1 MTSESL
7 LPGNKKHFRLL
18 KALRESEILRE
29 LSELLASSLDLTRIL
44 QVLATRTTEVCEVER
59 CAVWLLDESQHRFLP
74 ATYHVAAPHLKA
86 QDIDTTAHLWYK
98 SSLPFDDP
106 VTQRLLQANGLL
118 ELRDSREE
126 PSMRALT
133 KIFHIRTVL
142 LVALLREGRPVG
154 MISLDNP
161 GKTGYFTDEQQ
172 QLARAIGQ
180 QAAVAIDNARLYQ
193 QAQEERNRAERL
205 IGRAQAI
212 YQVAMAVNSDKDL
225 PDVLEIA
232 SQHLVRELS
241 ADGVPIA
248 LNVGNKLMIVN
259 STRLSPLPPSSAES
273 FITPGLNDL
282 PHCLAAA
289 RQEKPYFVKA
299 GQTAGLEKQ
308 WFDQLGL
315 QDTLIV
321 PFIVAAHHR
330 LRKNPAE
337 QHALTA
343 PQIVGFAFATYRRN
357 AGQPSSG
364 QLAFAQDI
372 ATQCAL
378 AIDKANLLAEAHQAA
393 TLATEHANT
402 LDAVFNAMTEGI
414 VVLDL
419 EGKIVVRNNT
429 LAHFMGVPAEPGT
442 DLRPYW
448 QEHPAHTLHGTPI
461 YAEDFPLM
469 RALRGEQIFSE
480 RFMAERADGS
490 QHLLEVHIAP
500 LFDNAGNRMGVVGA
514 FRDITEQ
521 MRVEQRIRRAL
532 DTMLHAA
539 EVVSGITDTREMLK
553 SALAMALNTL
563 NSECGAVQL
572 YNQAQQSFVPLLSI
586 GFPEDDDE
594 ARWLSK
600 QKIWLEPD
608 EQQLSGFRA
617 QLLEGHTILVNAE
630 QSPDQADFFQ
640 DTMILAA
647 PITYNNQ
654 LLGVI
659 ILDRSMPHREK
670 RPDRPGRATHQL
682 PPRAFSVWDM
692 AVAEGIAQFAGLA
705 MEQARW
711 QQEARIARTNEATM
725 RESNKLKD
733 EFLAITAHEFRTP
746 LTVILAYSQI
756 LARQLK
762 KVSDLKPEVREKFQ
776 ESIDNIE
783 TQAHHL
789 TNIVNTFLEVTR
801 LNRGQI
807 VLSQTELN
815 LEDLVK
821 EAVEMQSATA
831 KEYRITYTIKAGK
844 RPYLFKGDKARI
856 LQVLANLLQNAV
868 KYSPPGT
875 PITVSLHQFRSPT
888 GQWLA
893 EVSVKDNGIGIPK
906 EAQPHL
912 FERFYRAPNTVESQT
927 RGVGLGLYVVAEFL
941 RLHGGTIRIESSGM
955 IGEGSRFIFTLPLL
969 ASLSDQP

>member
-1 MTSESL
+1 MPREPL
-7 LPGNKKHFRLL
+7 LPGDKKHLRLL

-59 CAVWLLDESQHRFLP
+59 CAVWLLDESQHKLLP
-74 ATYHVAAPHLKA
+74 ATYHIATPDLKT
-86 QDIDTTAHLWYK
+86 QDIDAAADIWYK
-98 SSLPFDDP
+98 SSLYFDDP
-106 VTQRLLQANGLL
+106 VIQRLLQANGIL
-118 ELRDSREE
+118 ELQDLREE
-126 PSMRALT
+126 PSMRAIAR
-133 KIFHIRTVL
+133 IFHIRTVL

-161 GKTGYFTDEQQ
+161 GEKSSFTAEQQ

-225 PDVLEIA
+225 ADILEIA
-232 SQHLVRELS
+232 ARHLVRELN
-241 ADGVPIA
+241 ADGAPIVFNA
-248 LNVGNKLMIVN
+248 GDKLVVIN
-259 STRLSPLPPSSAES
+259 STRLPLLHTSLPESPMTPS
-273 FITPGLNDL
+273 LNDL
-282 PHCLAAA
+282 PNCLAAA
-289 RQEKPYFVKA
+289 QQEKPCFITA
-299 GQTAGLEKQ
+299 EQTEGVERQ
-308 WFDQLGL
+308 WYDQLGL
-315 QDTLIV
+315 KDTLIV
-321 PFIVAAHHR
+321 PFIVAAHNKR
-330 LRKNPAE
+330 RKNLAE
-337 QHALTA
+337 QATA
-343 PQIVGFAFATYRRN
+343 QVVGFAFVTYHLRS
-357 AGQPSSG
+357 GQPTPG
-364 QLAFAQDI
+364 QYAFAQDI

-378 AIDKANLLAEAHQAA
+378 AIDKASLLAEANQAA
-393 TLATEHANT
+393 TLATEHANM

-414 VVLDL
+414 IVLDL
-419 EGKIVVRNNT
+419 EGKIIIRNNT
-429 LAHFMGVPAEPGT
+429 LARFMGVTAEPGT
-442 DLRPYW
+442 DLKTYW
-448 QEHPAHTLHGTPI
+448 QEHPVQTIHGTPI
-461 YAEDFPLM
+461 YADDFPLM

-480 RFMAERADGS
+480 RFVAERADGS
-490 QHLLEVHIAP
+490 RRLIEVHIAP
-500 LFDNAGNRMGVVGA
+500 LFDNEATKIGIVGA
-514 FRDITEQ
+514 FRDISEQ
-521 MRVEQRIRRAL
+521 MRVEQRMRRGL

-539 EVVSGITDTREMLK
+539 EVVSSITDTREMLH
-553 SALAMALNTL
+553 SALVMAMNAL

-572 YNQAQQSFVPLLSI
+572 YNQTQQTFIPLLAI
-586 GFPEDDDE
+586 GFAGEDDE
-594 ARWLSK
+594 ARWLAE
-600 QKIWLEPD
+600 QKNWLEPTT
-608 EQQLSGFRA
+608 EQLFSGFRV
-617 QLLEGHTILVNAE
+617 QLLEGHTTLVNAE
-630 QSPDQADFFQ
+630 QCPDHSDLFQ
-640 DTMILAA
+640 HTMILAA

-659 ILDRSMPHREK
+659 LLDRSKPQRER
-670 RPDRPGRATHQL
+670 RPDQAGRTTRQL

-711 QQEARIARTNEATM
+711 QQEAKIARTNEATM

-746 LTVILAYSQI
+746 LTVVLAYSQM

-762 KVSDLKPEVREKFQ
+762 KSADLKPEIKEKFQ
-776 ESIDNIE
+776 ESIENIE

-807 VLSQTELN
+807 VLSMADLN
-815 LEDLVK
+815 LEEIVK
-821 EAVEMQSATA
+821 EAVETQSATA
-831 KEYRITYTIKAGK
+831 KEHHIKCTIKTGK
-844 RPYLFKGDKARI
+844 RPYFFKGDRARI
-856 LQVLANLLQNAV
+856 LQVIANLLQNAI

-875 PITVSLHQFRSPT
+875 PVTVSLRQQRNTT
-888 GQWLA
+888 GQWQA

-912 FERFYRAPNTVESQT
+912 FERFYRAPNTTASQT

-941 RLHGGTIRIESSGM
+941 RLHGGAICVESSGV

-969 ASLSDQP
+969 EDPDTL

>member
-7 LPGNKKHFRLL
+7 LPGDKKHFRLI

-44 QVLATRTTEVCEVER
+44 QVLATRITEVCEVER
-59 CAVWLLDESQHRFLP
+59 CAVWLLDEPQHKLLP

-98 SSLPFDDP
+98 SSLSFDNP
-106 VTQRLLQANGLL
+106 VIQRLLEANGIL
-118 ELRDSREE
+118 ELRDLRAE
-126 PSMRALT
+126 PSMRAIT

-161 GKTGYFTDEQQ
+161 GRIDCFTEEQR

-248 LNVGNKLMIVN
+248 LNVGNKVIVVT
-259 STRLSPLPPSSAES
+259 STRLAPLAPFSAENL
-273 FITPGLNDL
+273 ITPDLNDL
-282 PHCLAAA
+282 PHCLTAA
-289 RQEKPYFVKA
+289 RQEKPYFIKA
-299 GQTAGLEKQ
+299 GQAQGIEQQ

-315 QDTLIV
+315 HDILII
-321 PFIVAAHHR
+321 PFIAGAHHR
-330 LRKNPAE
+330 LRKNPVDQNAF
-337 QHALTA
+337 AA
-343 PQIVGFAFATYRRN
+343 PQIVGFAFATYRHN

-378 AIDKANLLAEAHQAA
+378 AIDKANLLTEAHQAA
-393 TLATEHANT
+393 TLATEHANM

-414 VVLDL
+414 IVLDL
-419 EGKIVVRNNT
+419 DGKIVVSNNT
-429 LAHFMGVPAEPGT
+429 LAHFMGITAEPGT
-442 DLRPYW
+442 DLRSYW
-448 QEHPAHTLHGTPI
+448 QEHPAHTLHGTRI

-490 QHLLEVHIAP
+490 QRLLEVHIAP
-500 LFDNAGNRMGVVGA
+500 LFDNEATKIGVVGA
-514 FRDITEQ
+514 FRDVTEQ

-539 EVVSGITDTREMLK
+539 EVVSGITDIREMLQN
-553 SALAMALNTL
+553 ALAMALNAL

-572 YNQAQQSFVPLLSI
+572 YNQTQQSFVPLLSI
-586 GFPEDDDE
+586 GFTEDDDE
-594 ARWLSK
+594 THWLSE
-600 QKIWLEPD
+600 QKIWLEPTG
-608 EQQLSGFRA
+608 QQFSGFRT

-630 QSPDQADFFQ
+630 QCPDQADLFQ

-647 PITYNNQ
+647 PITYNNR

-659 ILDRSMPHREK
+659 ILDRSIPHREK
-670 RPDRPGRATHQL
+670 RTDQSGRATRQL
-682 PPRAFSVWDM
+682 PPHAFSVWDM

-711 QQEARIARTNEATM
+711 QQEAQIARTNEATM
-725 RESNKLKD
+725 RASNKLKD

-746 LTVILAYSQI
+746 LTVILAYSQM

-762 KVSDLKPEVREKFQ
+762 KASDIKPEVKEKFR

-807 VLSQTELN
+807 VLSQTDLN
-815 LEDLVK
+815 LEDIVK
-821 EAVEMQSATA
+821 EAVEMQSAAT
-831 KEYRITYTIKAGK
+831 KEHRIKYTIKAGK
-844 RPYLFKGDKARI
+844 RPYLFKGDRARI

-875 PITVSLHQFRSPT
+875 SIAVSVQQFCSPT
-888 GQWLA
+888 GQWQA
-893 EVSVKDNGIGIPK
+893 EVSVKDCGIGVPK

-912 FERFYRAPNTVESQT
+912 FERFYRAPNTAESQT

-941 RLHGGTIRIESSGM
+941 RLHGGTIRVESSGV
-955 IGEGSRFIFTLPLL
+955 IGEGSRFIFTLPLTEN
-969 ASLSDQP
+969 Q

>member
-7 LPGNKKHFRLL
+7 LPGDKKHLL
-18 KALRESEILRE
+18 LIKALRASEILRE
-29 LSELLASSLDLTRIL
+29 LSELLASSLDLTHIL
-44 QVLATRTTEVCEVER
+44 QILATRITEICEVER
-59 CAVWLLDESQHRFLP
+59 CAVWLLDESQQKLLP
-74 ATYHVAAPHLKA
+74 ATYHVAAPNLKA
-86 QDIDTTAHLWYK
+86 QEIDTTAHLWYK
-98 SSLPFDDP
+98 SALSFDNP
-106 VTQRLLQANGLL
+106 VIQRLLQANGLL
-118 ELRDSREE
+118 ELRDLRAET
-126 PSMRALT
+126 SMRAIT

-142 LVALLREGRPVG
+142 LIALLREGRPVG

-161 GKTGYFTDEQQ
+161 GRIECFTEEQRQ
-172 QLARAIGQ
+172 FARAIGQ

-225 PDVLEIA
+225 SEVLETA
-232 SQHLVRELS
+232 SHHLIRELN

-248 LNVGNKLMIVN
+248 LCAEDQVMVVN
-259 STRLSPLPPSSAES
+259 STQLVPSLPSSNTNPV
-273 FITPGLNDL
+273 TPGLNDL
-282 PHCLAAA
+282 PHCLTAA
-289 RQEKPYFVKA
+289 RQAKPFFVKA
-299 GQTAGLEKQ
+299 EQVEGLEKQ

-315 QDTLIV
+315 HDILII
-321 PFIVAAHHR
+321 PFIVGAHHR
-330 LRKNPAE
+330 LRPLSA
-337 QHALTA
+337 QHHTA
-343 PQIVGFAFATYRRN
+343 PSPQIVGFAFATYRHN

-364 QLAFAQDI
+364 QIAFAQDI

-378 AIDKANLLAEAHQAA
+378 AIDKANLLTEARQAA
-393 TLATEHANT
+393 TLATEHANM

-414 VVLDL
+414 IVLDL
-419 EGKIVVRNNT
+419 AGKIVVRNNT
-429 LAHFMGVPAEPGT
+429 LAHFMGITAEPGT
-442 DLRPYW
+442 DLRAYW
-448 QEHPAHTLHGTPI
+448 QEHPAHTLHGTRI

-469 RALRGEQIFSE
+469 RALRGEQLFSE

-490 QHLLEVHIAP
+490 QRLIEVHIAP
-500 LFDNAGNRMGVVGA
+500 LFDNEASKIGVVGA
-514 FRDITEQ
+514 FRDVTEQ

-539 EVVSGITDTREMLK
+539 EVVSGITDIREMLK
-553 SALAMALNTL
+553 SALAMALNAL

-572 YNQAQQSFVPLLSI
+572 YNQAQQSFIPLLSI
-586 GFPEDDDE
+586 GFTEDDDE
-594 ARWLSK
+594 THWLGE
-600 QKIWLEPD
+600 QKRWLEPE
-608 EQQLSGFRA
+608 EQQFSGFRT

-630 QSPDQADFFQ
+630 QCPDQADIFQ
-640 DTMILAA
+640 ETMILAA
-647 PITYNNQ
+647 PITYNNR

-659 ILDRSMPHREK
+659 ILDRS
-670 RPDRPGRATHQL
+670 RPDREQRAERSARATRQL

-711 QQEARIARTNEATM
+711 QQEAHIARSNEATM

-746 LTVILAYSQI
+746 LTVILAYSQM

-762 KVSDLKPEVREKFQ
+762 KASDLKPEVKEKFR
-776 ESIDNIE
+776 ESIENIE
-783 TQAHHL
+783 TQTHHL

-807 VLSQTELN
+807 VLSQTILN
-815 LEDLVK
+815 LEDIVK
-821 EAVEMQSATA
+821 EAVEMQSAA
-831 KEYRITYTIKAGK
+831 SKEHRITCTIEAG
-844 RPYLFKGDKARI
+844 RWPYRFKGDKARI

-868 KYSPPGT
+868 KYSPAGT
-875 PITVSLHQFRSPT
+875 PIAVSVRQICSPT
-888 GQWLA
+888 EQWQA
-893 EVSVKDNGIGIPK
+893 EVSVIDSGIGVPK

-912 FERFYRAPNTVESQT
+912 FERFYRAPNTAESQT

-941 RLHGGTIRIESSGM
+941 RLHGGTIRVESSGV
-955 IGEGSRFIFTLPLL
+955 IGEGSRFIFTLPLTET
-969 ASLSDQP
+969 S